1 VDHHTSAKEITE
13 LHRPFYQ
20 FARVCEGWRMETK
33 KPLNQF
39 QDVHNKVRE
48 RLDRARE
55 VKEKDS
61 ALQQKKAKEEAVR
74 EKFDRA

>member
-1 VDHHTSAKEITE
+1 
-13 LHRPFYQ
+13 
-20 FARVCEGWRMETK
+20 MEPK

-39 QDVHNKVRE
+39 QEVHEKVRE

>member
-1 VDHHTSAKEITE
+1 
-13 LHRPFYQ
+13 
-20 FARVCEGWRMETK
+20 METK